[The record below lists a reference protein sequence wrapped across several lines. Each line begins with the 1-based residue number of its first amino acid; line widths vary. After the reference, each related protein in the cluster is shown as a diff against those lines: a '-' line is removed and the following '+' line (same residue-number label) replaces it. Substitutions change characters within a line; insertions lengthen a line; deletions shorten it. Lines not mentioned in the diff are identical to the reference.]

1 MLVSNNESKGIL
13 KKYKKLWDKIR
24 NTIKLLTH
32 NSDSYDEKYMKMKFN
47 TDDNLSLKKT
57 L

>member
-47 TDDNLSLKKT
+47 ADDNLSLKKT